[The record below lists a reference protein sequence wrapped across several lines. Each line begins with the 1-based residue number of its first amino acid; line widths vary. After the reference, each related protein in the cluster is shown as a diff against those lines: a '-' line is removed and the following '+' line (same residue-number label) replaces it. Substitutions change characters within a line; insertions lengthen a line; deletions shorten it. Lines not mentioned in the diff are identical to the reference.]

1 MKQKQELNHVYFMYI
16 SLQSHYTEPKMKQAK
31 KPMKPMK
38 QDVSNIS
45 TGFLLILSEPIKTFS
60 LKKLANQSIFN
71 GAFMVEMISNYF
83 YKSKNN
89 FFIKKRRTD
98 D

>member
-16 SLQSHYTEPKMKQAK
+16 SLQSHYTEAKMKQAK

-45 TGFLLILSEPIKTFS
+45 TGFLLILSEPI
-60 LKKLANQSIFN
+60 
-71 GAFMVEMISNYF
+71 
-83 YKSKNN
+83 
-89 FFIKKRRTD
+89 
-98 D
+98 